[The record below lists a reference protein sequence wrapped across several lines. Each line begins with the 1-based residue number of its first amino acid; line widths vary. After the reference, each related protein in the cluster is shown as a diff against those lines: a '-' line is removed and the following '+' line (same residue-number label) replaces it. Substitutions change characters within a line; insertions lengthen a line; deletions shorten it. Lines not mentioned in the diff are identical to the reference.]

1 MNLIILFINSLPIPD
16 SIKDL
21 FALHPIILSTMVGFS
36 LFISFLIFP
45 YAFLSEDNPR
55 SSSVLKFAPSVMTS
69 LGLLGTFWS
78 LISSLGMLGDSING
92 GQVDMQGISSFMS
105 GLEKVFYFSVIGIG
119 GAIIFMFLNLLVSQ
133 KNSKKSQEERWM
145 VVNHQY
151 ELNESSNQELKQQSE
166 FLKTT
171 SSSIQTLASS
181 MSNLQMGYDVDVLGK
196 TISREIKQALTEPL
210 NNIATALNSNQGDT
224 IRQLLIQ
231 LTQQVLAPIKNE
243 IAKTTQSTNQVVEV
257 VQKSQDI
264 NTQLLEKLG
273 STNAQMT
280 AFVENTGRLVS
291 QMIEAIDDM
300 QKLQEKQASMLS
312 DFNNKLASNLA
323 KIEPA
328 IKEGMTTAQEAM
340 VEAIEQT
347 TQEMNQA
354 MSGVIDGIATKVV
367 DNLDDVLGRFDEN
380 MNGHLTRMNTELEKT
395 GERSQGLIDSS
406 AKALQETL
414 GEIDQTLEQSSQ
426 KLKEELKAF
435 RDEYQFSLTD
445 FFTKQNQALEQ
456 TLGVQSERLQ
466 KTAKQLGEQ
475 FDNMKTAQEDINKNY
490 QNVLDKMPKVYEPL
504 LNKMITVSANLEQGQ
519 HEMIKNLK
527 EMQEHTQEIN
537 QALSDLGKN
546 MPQEFGKAFELLNQT
561 YIDKFNTSNQM
572 LEKSMKEFTTAA
584 AALITT
590 SQVNQQN

>member
-1 MNLIILFINSLPIPD
+1 MNLFINNLSIID
-16 SIKDL
+16 SSKGL
-21 FALHPIILSTMVGFS
+21 FELHPIILSIMGFF
-36 LFISFLIFP
+36 LLIFALSFFI
-45 YAFLSEDNPR
+45 AFLSENNPR

-78 LISSLGMLGDSING
+78 LITSLGVLGGSING
-92 GQVDMQGISSFMS
+92 GQIDMQSISSFMS

-119 GAIIFMFLNLLVSQ
+119 SAIVFMFLNLLVSQ

-166 FLKTT
+166 FLRTT
-171 SSSIQTLASS
+171 SNGVRALASS

-196 TISREIKQALTEPL
+196 TISKEIQQALTEPL
-210 NNIATALNSNQGDT
+210 NNIATALNGNQGDT

-231 LTQQVLAPIKNE
+231 LTQQVLVPIKNE
-243 IAKTTQSTNQVVEV
+243 IAKTTQSTIQVVEV

-300 QKLQEKQASMLS
+300 QTLQKEQASMLS
-312 DFNNKLASNLA
+312 LFNSELKTNLDQ
-323 KIEPA
+323 IQPA
-328 IKEGMTTAQEAM
+328 IKEGMTTTQEAM

-347 TQEMNQA
+347 TQKMNQA

-380 MNGHLTRMNTELEKT
+380 MNSHLTRMNTELEKT
-395 GERSQGLIDSS
+395 GERSKELIDSS

-435 RDEYQFSLTD
+435 RDEYQFSLTT
-445 FFTKQNQALEQ
+445 FFTKQNEALEK
-456 TLGVQSERLQ
+456 TLGVQNERLQ
-466 KTAKQLGEQ
+466 KTAEQLGEQ
-475 FDNMKTAQEDINKNY
+475 FDNMKTAQEDINKKY
-490 QNVLDKMPKVYEPL
+490 QDVLDKMPKVYEPL
-504 LNKMITVSANLEQGQ
+504 LNQMITVSANLKQGQ
-519 HEMIKNLK
+519 YEMVKDLQ
-527 EMQEHTQEIN
+527 EMWEYTQEIN
-537 QALSDLGKN
+537 QALFDLGKK
-546 MPQEFGKAFELLNQT
+546 MPQEFSKAFEELNKT

-590 SQVNQQN
+590 SQINQQN

>member
-1 MNLIILFINSLPIPD
+1 MDLVS
-16 SIKDL
+16 L
-21 FALHPIILSTMVGFS
+21 FALHPYILSVMGLFFLVFS
-36 LFISFLIFP
+36 VSFVI
-45 YAFLSEDNPR
+45 AFLSEDNPR
-55 SSSVLKFAPSVMTS
+55 SSSILKFAPSVMTS

-78 LISSLGMLGDSING
+78 LIASLGMLGGSING

-105 GLEKVFYFSVIGIG
+105 GLEKVFYFSVMGIG
-119 GAIIFMFLNLLVSQ
+119 SAIFFMFLNLWVSQ

-166 FLKTT
+166 FLRTT
-171 SSSIQTLASS
+171 SNGVRALASS

-196 TISREIKQALTEPL
+196 TISKEIQQALTEPL
-210 NNIATALNSNQGDT
+210 NNIATALNGNQSDT

-231 LTQQVLAPIKNE
+231 LTQQVLVPIKNE

-264 NTQLLEKLG
+264 NMQLLDKLDN
-273 STNAQMT
+273 TNIQMAT
-280 AFVENTGRLVS
+280 FVNNTDVLVS
-291 QMIEAIDDM
+291 KMVNAVADM
-300 QKLQEKQASMLS
+300 QTLQEKQASMLS
-312 DFNNKLASNLA
+312 SFNAELASNLA
-323 KIEPA
+323 KIQPA
-328 IKEGMTTAQEAM
+328 IKEGMTTTQEAM

-347 TQEMNQA
+347 TQKMNQA
-354 MSGVIDGIATKVV
+354 MSGVINGIATKVV

-380 MNGHLTRMNTELEKT
+380 MNSHLTRMNTELEKT
-395 GERSQGLIDSS
+395 GERSKELIDSS

-445 FFTKQNQALEQ
+445 FFTKQNEALEQ
-456 TLGVQSERLQ
+456 TLGVQNERLQ
-466 KTAKQLGEQ
+466 KTADQLGEQ
-475 FDNMKTAQEDINKNY
+475 FDNMKTAQEDINKKY
-490 QNVLDKMPKVYEPL
+490 QDVLDKMPKVYEPL
-504 LNKMITVSANLEQGQ
+504 LNQMITVSANLKQGQ
-519 HEMIKNLK
+519 YEMVKDLK

-537 QALSDLGKN
+537 QALFDLGKN
-546 MPQEFGKAFELLNQT
+546 MPQEFSKAFELLNKT

-590 SQVNQQN
+590 SQINQQN

>member
-1 MNLIILFINSLPIPD
+1 MNLFINNLSIID
-16 SIKDL
+16 SSKGL
-21 FALHPIILSTMVGFS
+21 FELHPIILSIMGFF
-36 LFISFLIFP
+36 LLIFALSFFI
-45 YAFLSEDNPR
+45 AFLSENNPR

-78 LISSLGMLGDSING
+78 LITSLGVLGGSING
-92 GQVDMQGISSFMS
+92 GQVDMQSISSFMS

-119 GAIIFMFLNLLVSQ
+119 SAIVFMFLNLLVSQ

-166 FLKTT
+166 FLRTT
-171 SSSIQTLASS
+171 SNGVRALASS

-196 TISREIKQALTEPL
+196 TISKEIKQALTEPL
-210 NNIATALNSNQGDT
+210 NNIAAALNNNQGDT

-231 LTQQVLAPIKNE
+231 LTQQVLVPIKNE

-257 VQKSQDI
+257 IQKSQDI
-264 NTQLLEKLG
+264 NMQLLDKLD
-273 STNAQMT
+273 STNVQMAT
-280 AFVENTGRLVS
+280 FVNNTDVLVS
-291 QMIEAIDDM
+291 KMVNAVADM
-300 QKLQEKQASMLS
+300 QTLQEKQASMLS
-312 DFNNKLASNLA
+312 SFNDELASNLA

-328 IKEGMTTAQEAM
+328 IKEGMTTVQEAM
-340 VEAIEQT
+340 VEVIEQT
-347 TQEMNQA
+347 TQKMNQA

-395 GERSQGLIDSS
+395 GERSKELIDSS

-435 RDEYQFSLTD
+435 RGEYQFSLTT
-445 FFTKQNQALEQ
+445 FFTKQNEALEQ
-456 TLGVQSERLQ
+456 TLGVQNERLQ
-466 KTAKQLGEQ
+466 QTADQLGEQ
-475 FDNMKTAQEDINKNY
+475 FDSMKTAQEDINKKY
-490 QNVLDKMPKVYEPL
+490 QDVLDKMPKVYEPL
-504 LNKMITVSANLEQGQ
+504 LNQMIAVSANLKQGQ
-519 HEMIKNLK
+519 YEMVKDLK

-537 QALSDLGKN
+537 QALFDLGKK
-546 MPQEFGKAFELLNQT
+546 MPQEFSKAFEELNKT

-590 SQVNQQN
+590 SQINQQN